1 MGTKILL
8 WLLLLITFINC
19 HSESK
24 ELLKLSKWLS
34 KPSYNF
40 SDVPSAEKTMCQKH
54 LELYTDSLSGKAIPK
69 FWAIKSMF
77 NFKQS
82 FLCTH

>member
-1 MGTKILL
+1 MGTKLF
-8 WLLLLITFINC
+8 LLLLSVITLVNC
-19 HSESK
+19 DSESK

-54 LELYTDSLSGKAIPK
+54 LELYTDSLSGKTIPK
-69 FWAIKSMF
+69 FWAIKSLF
-77 NFKQS
+77 NF
-82 FLCTH
+82 